1 MWKGNTFIDWNGE
14 QYASIRQIMHFRCVT
29 RGGEGGGDLPCPFQ
43 KLEKSALI

>member
-29 RGGEGGGDLPCPFQ
+29 RGGEEGNLPRPFQ